1 MRPLSTWHRNGF
13 VSWGQAVSNLADG
26 ITSVIVCYL
35 KNSLLHV
42 YNVKC
47 LTRHALMV
55 YTCILTK
62 TFQVNGVNSLEIYLD
77 LLIKMKVFNN
87 NTKR

>member
-35 KNSLLHV
+35 KTAY

-62 TFQVNGVNSLEIYLD
+62 TFQVNGVNSPDIYLD

-87 NTKR
+87 NKKDEI